1 MHLGRAVGD
10 LGRVVPRWIGRTQ
23 AQAEFLRAL
32 FDRSGCERLLGGMLI
47 ADADADSRPSG
58 LDEASTPGD
67 RDGDESDSATV
78 EAPLPG
84 DSPVGASSAVE
95 ESPNPEE
102 LAIPGYESL
111 AAAQIVPRLQT
122 LSESELTAIRSFET
136 ANRQRRTVLN
146 RIDQLLKT

>member
-1 MHLGRAVGD
+1 MHLGRAIGEF
-10 LGRVVPRWIGRTQ
+10 GGVVPRWIGRTQ

-32 FDRSGCERLLGGMLI
+32 LDRSGCERLLGGMLI
-47 ADADADSRPSG
+47 ADADSRPSG

-67 RDGDESDSATV
+67 RDGGESDSETV
-78 EAPLPG
+78 EAPLAG

-95 ESPNPEE
+95 ESPDPEE
-102 LAIPGYESL
+102 LSIPGYESL